1 MRADGSE
8 RQGGFVPDSVRSA
21 AMKKV
26 LKRIGWVVA
35 GLFVLIQLAPYGRD
49 HRAGT
54 GNVEPKWDSPRT
66 RELAVRACFDCHS
79 NQTQWPWYSWV
90 APISWLV
97 YHDVVEGREHL
108 NFSEFDARQ
117 RNAEECEDQ
126 IRSGEMPLWIYTVMH
141 SEARL
146 AQAES
151 EELAAGLE
159 RMFND
164 K

>member
-1 MRADGSE
+1 
-8 RQGGFVPDSVRSA
+8 
-21 AMKKV
+21 MKKV
-26 LKRIGWVVA
+26 FKRLCWIVA

-49 HRAGT
+49 HHAGT

-66 RELAVRACFDCHS
+66 RELAVCACFDCHS
-79 NQTQWPWYSWV
+79 NQTVWPWYSFV

-117 RNAEECEDQ
+117 RNADECEDQ

-141 SEARL
+141 SDARL
-146 AQAES
+146 SEKES
-151 EELAAGLE
+151 EELAGGLE
-159 RMFND
+159 HMFND